1 MKILDLEQRSQEWLD
16 FHEGRISGSSAKDYS
31 SVRYIPKAE
40 LVEFAQSKG
49 HDFPKNLTM
58 DNIRAMLTEDELNE
72 LYANVQIN
80 DSIYKLIAQRI
91 AKPINP
97 NDYADRIPEGATYSA
112 MLRGQI
118 LEDEARELIS
128 EKLGKQIIPGRVW
141 QSDVNEYM
149 ICSPD
154 GEIAKSIDEYTDII
168 EAVEIKCLDS
178 WKVVKAYYEKRPPL
192 DYEAQIIQYF
202 LVNENLQKLY
212 FCIYSDVFTNP
223 DLELQIFE
231 LKREDY
237 QEKIELT
244 GRVQNATL
252 KLVEREVQ
260 KLMF

>member
-31 SVRYIPKAE
+31 SVRYIPKTE
-40 LVEFAQSKG
+40 LVEFAESKG
-49 HDFPKNLTM
+49 YEFPKNLTM
-58 DNIRAMLTEDELNE
+58 DNIRAMMTEDELNE

-97 NDYADRIPEGATYSA
+97 NDYADRLEGATYSA

-118 LEDEARELIS
+118 LEEEARDLIS
-128 EKLGKQIIPGRVW
+128 EKLGKRIIPGRVW

-154 GEIAKSIDEYTDII
+154 GEFEDET

-178 WKVVKAYYEKRPPL
+178 WKVVKAYYEKHPPSE
-192 DYEAQIIQYF
+192 YKPQILQYF
-202 LVNENLQKLY
+202 VVNDKLKKLY
-212 FCIYSDVFTNP
+212 FCIYSDVFSNP
-223 DLELQIFE
+223 DLGLQIFE
-231 LKREDY
+231 LNREDY
-237 QEKIELT
+237 HDEIEIVK
-244 GRVQNATL
+244 RVENATL
-252 KLVEREVQ
+252 ELVEKEVQ

>member
-97 NDYADRIPEGATYSA
+97 NDYADRLNGATYSA

-118 LEDEARELIS
+118 LEDEARDLIS
-128 EKLGKQIIPGRVW
+128 EKLGKKIIPGRVW

-154 GEIAKSIDEYTDII
+154 GEFEDET

-178 WKVVKAYYEKRPPL
+178 WKVVKAYYEKHPPSE
-192 DYEAQIIQYF
+192 YKPQILQYF
-202 LVNENLQKLY
+202 VVNDKLKKLY
-212 FCIYSDVFTNP
+212 FCIYSDVFSNP
-223 DLELQIFE
+223 ELGLQIFE
-231 LKREDY
+231 LNREDY
-237 QEKIELT
+237 KEEIEIVK
-244 GRVQNATL
+244 RVENATL
-252 KLVEREVQ
+252 ELVEKEVQ

>member
-31 SVRYIPKAE
+31 SVRYIPKTE
-40 LVEFAQSKG
+40 LVEFAESKG
-49 HDFPKNLTM
+49 YEFPKNLTM
-58 DNIRAMLTEDELNE
+58 DNIKAMLTEDELNE

-118 LEDEARELIS
+118 LEEEARELIS

-154 GEIAKSIDEYTDII
+154 GEIVDDTGKVS

-178 WKVVKAYYEKRPPL
+178 WKVVKAYYEKHPPL

-223 DLELQIFE
+223 DLGLQIFE

-237 QEKIELT
+237 REKIELT

-252 KLVEREVQ
+252 GLVEREVQ

>member
-40 LVEFAQSKG
+40 LVEFAESKG
-49 HDFPKNLTM
+49 YDFPKNLTM
-58 DNIRAMLTEDELNE
+58 DNIKAMLTEDELNE

-97 NDYADRIPEGATYSA
+97 NDYADRLDGATYSA

-128 EKLGKQIIPGRVW
+128 EKLGKKIIPGRVW
-141 QSDVNEYM
+141 QSEENEYM

-154 GEIAKSIDEYTDII
+154 GEIVDDTGKVS

-178 WKVVKAYYEKRPPL
+178 WKVVKAYYEKHPPL

-223 DLELQIFE
+223 DLGLQIFE

-237 QEKIELT
+237 REKIELT

-252 KLVEREVQ
+252 GLVEREVQ

>member
-31 SVRYIPKAE
+31 SVRYIPKVE
-40 LVEFAQSKG
+40 LVEFAESKG
-49 HDFPKNLTM
+49 YEFPKNLTM

-91 AKPINP
+91 AKPINS

-128 EKLGKQIIPGRVW
+128 EKLGKKIIPGRVW
-141 QSDVNEYM
+141 QSEVNEYM

-154 GEIAKSIDEYTDII
+154 GEIVDETSDVL

-192 DYEAQIIQYF
+192 EYEAQIIQYF

-223 DLELQIFE
+223 ELGLQIFE

-252 KLVEREVQ
+252 GLVEREVQ

>member
-40 LVEFAQSKG
+40 LVEFAESKG
-49 HDFPKNLTM
+49 YDFPKNLTM

-118 LEDEARELIS
+118 LEEEARELIS
-128 EKLGKQIIPGRVW
+128 EKLGKKIIPGRVW
-141 QSDVNEYM
+141 QSEENEYM

-154 GEIAKSIDEYTDII
+154 GEIVDDSGKVS

-178 WKVVKAYYEKRPPL
+178 WKVVKAYYEKHPPL

-223 DLELQIFE
+223 DLGLQIFE

-237 QEKIELT
+237 REKIELT

-252 KLVEREVQ
+252 GLVEREVQ

>member
-1 MKILDLEQRSQEWLD
+1 MKILDIEQRSQEWLD

-40 LVEFAQSKG
+40 LVEFAESKG
-49 HDFPKNLTM
+49 YEFPKNLTM

-118 LEDEARELIS
+118 LEEEARELIS
-128 EKLGKQIIPGRVW
+128 EKLGKRIIPGRVW
-141 QSDVNEYM
+141 QSEENEYM

-154 GEIAKSIDEYTDII
+154 GEIVDDTGKVS

-178 WKVVKAYYEKRPPL
+178 WKVVKAYYEKHPPL

-223 DLELQIFE
+223 ELGLQIFE

-237 QEKIELT
+237 REKIELT

-252 KLVEREVQ
+252 GLVEREVQ

>member
-1 MKILDLEQRSQEWLD
+1 MKILDIEQRSQEWLD

-40 LVEFAQSKG
+40 LVEFAESKG
-49 HDFPKNLTM
+49 YDFPKNLTI
-58 DNIRAMLTEDELNE
+58 DNIKAMLTEDELNE

-118 LEDEARELIS
+118 LEEEARELIS

-154 GEIAKSIDEYTDII
+154 GEIVDDTGKVS

-178 WKVVKAYYEKRPPL
+178 WKVVKAYYEKHPPL

-212 FCIYSDVFTNP
+212 FCIYSDVLTNP
-223 DLELQIFE
+223 DLGLQIFE

-237 QEKIELT
+237 REKIELT

-252 KLVEREVQ
+252 GLVEREVQ

>member
-49 HDFPKNLTM
+49 YEFPKNLTM

-97 NDYADRIPEGATYSA
+97 NDYADRIPDGATYSA

-118 LEDEARELIS
+118 LEEEARELIS

-141 QSDVNEYM
+141 QSEENEYM

-154 GEIAKSIDEYTDII
+154 GEIVDDTGKVS

-178 WKVVKAYYEKRPPL
+178 WKVVKAYYEKHPPL

-223 DLELQIFE
+223 DLGLQIFE

-237 QEKIELT
+237 REKIELT

-252 KLVEREVQ
+252 GLVEKEVQ

>member
-31 SVRYIPKAE
+31 SVRYIPKVE
-40 LVEFAQSKG
+40 LVEFAESKG
-49 HDFPKNLTM
+49 YEFPKNLTM

-91 AKPINP
+91 AKPINS

-141 QSDVNEYM
+141 QSEENEYM

-154 GEIAKSIDEYTDII
+154 GEIVDDTGKVS

-178 WKVVKAYYEKRPPL
+178 WKVVKAYYEKHPPL

-223 DLELQIFE
+223 DLGLQIFE

-237 QEKIELT
+237 REKIELT

-252 KLVEREVQ
+252 GLVEREVQ

>member
-40 LVEFAQSKG
+40 LVEFAESKG
-49 HDFPKNLTM
+49 YEFPKNLTM

-97 NDYADRIPEGATYSA
+97 NDYALPEGATYSA

-128 EKLGKQIIPGRVW
+128 EKLGKNIIPGRVW
-141 QSDVNEYM
+141 QSEENEYM

-154 GEIAKSIDEYTDII
+154 GEFEDET

-178 WKVVKAYYEKRPPL
+178 WKVVKAYYEKHPPSE
-192 DYEAQIIQYF
+192 YKPQILQYF
-202 LVNENLQKLY
+202 VVNDKLKKLY
-212 FCIYSDVFTNP
+212 FCIYSDVFSNP
-223 DLELQIFE
+223 DLGLQIFE
-231 LKREDY
+231 LNREDY
-237 QEKIELT
+237 KEEIEIVK
-244 GRVQNATL
+244 RVENATL
-252 KLVEREVQ
+252 ELVEKEVQ

>member
-31 SVRYIPKAE
+31 SVRYISKAE
-40 LVEFAQSKG
+40 LVEFAESKG
-49 HDFPKNLTM
+49 YEFPKNLTM
-58 DNIRAMLTEDELNE
+58 DNIKAMLTEDELNE
-72 LYANVQIN
+72 LYASVQIN

-97 NDYADRIPEGATYSA
+97 NDYTLPEGATYSA

-128 EKLGKQIIPGRVW
+128 EKLGKNIIPGRVW
-141 QSDVNEYM
+141 QSEENEYM

-154 GEIAKSIDEYTDII
+154 GEFEDET

-178 WKVVKAYYEKRPPL
+178 WKVVKAYYEKHPPSE
-192 DYEAQIIQYF
+192 YKPQILQYF
-202 LVNENLQKLY
+202 VVNEKLKKLY
-212 FCIYSDVFTNP
+212 FCIYSDVFSNP
-223 DLELQIFE
+223 ELGLQIFE
-231 LKREDY
+231 LNREDY
-237 QEKIELT
+237 KEEIEIVK
-244 GRVQNATL
+244 RVENATL
-252 KLVEREVQ
+252 ELVEKEVQ

>member
-1 MKILDLEQRSQEWLD
+1 MKILDLEQRTQEWLD
-16 FHEGRISGSSAKDYS
+16 FHEGRISGSSAKEYS

-40 LVEFAQSKG
+40 LVEFAKSKG
-49 HDFPKNLTM
+49 YEFPKNLTM
-58 DNIRAMLTEDELNE
+58 DNIRAMMTEDELNE
-72 LYANVQIN
+72 LYANVQLN

-128 EKLGKQIIPGRVW
+128 EKLGKKIIPGRVW

-154 GEIAKSIDEYTDII
+154 GEIVDETGDVF

-178 WKVVKAYYEKRPPL
+178 WKVVRAFYEKCPPL

-223 DLELQIFE
+223 ELGLQIFE

-237 QEKIELT
+237 QEKIEMT

-252 KLVEREVQ
+252 ELVEKEVQ

>member
-40 LVEFAQSKG
+40 LVEFAESKG
-49 HDFPKNLTM
+49 YEFSKNLTM

-97 NDYADRIPEGATYSA
+97 NDYTLPEGVTYSA

-128 EKLGKQIIPGRVW
+128 EKLGKKIIPGRVW
-141 QSDVNEYM
+141 QSEENEYM

-154 GEIAKSIDEYTDII
+154 GEIVDDTGKVS

-178 WKVVKAYYEKRPPL
+178 WKVVKAYYEKHPPL

-223 DLELQIFE
+223 DLGLQIFE

-237 QEKIELT
+237 REKIELT

-252 KLVEREVQ
+252 GLVEREVQ

>member
-40 LVEFAQSKG
+40 LVEFAESKG
-49 HDFPKNLTM
+49 YEFPKNLTM
-58 DNIRAMLTEDELNE
+58 DNIKAMLTEDELNE

-97 NDYADRIPEGATYSA
+97 NDYADRLNGATYSA

-118 LEDEARELIS
+118 LEDEARDLIS

-154 GEIAKSIDEYTDII
+154 GEIVDDTGKVS

-178 WKVVKAYYEKRPPL
+178 WKVVKAYYEKHPPL

-223 DLELQIFE
+223 DLGLQIFE

-237 QEKIELT
+237 REKIELT

-252 KLVEREVQ
+252 GLVEREVQ

>member
-31 SVRYIPKAE
+31 SVRYIPKVE
-40 LVEFAQSKG
+40 LVEFAESKG
-49 HDFPKNLTM
+49 YEFPKNLTM

-91 AKPINP
+91 AKPINS
-97 NDYADRIPEGATYSA
+97 NDYAERIPEGATYSA

-128 EKLGKQIIPGRVW
+128 EKLGKKIIPGRVW
-141 QSDVNEYM
+141 QSEVNEYM

-154 GEIAKSIDEYTDII
+154 GEIVDETGDVL

-192 DYEAQIIQYF
+192 EYEAQIIQYF

-223 DLELQIFE
+223 ELGLQIFE

-252 KLVEREVQ
+252 GLVEREVQ

>member
-31 SVRYIPKAE
+31 SVRYIPKTE
-40 LVEFAQSKG
+40 LVEFAESKG
-49 HDFPKNLTM
+49 YEFPKNLTM

-118 LEDEARELIS
+118 LEEEARELIS
-128 EKLGKQIIPGRVW
+128 EKLGKKIIPGRVW
-141 QSDVNEYM
+141 QSEENEYM

-154 GEIAKSIDEYTDII
+154 GEIVDDTGKVS

-178 WKVVKAYYEKRPPL
+178 WKVVKAYYEKHPPL

-223 DLELQIFE
+223 DLGLQIFE

-237 QEKIELT
+237 REKIELT

-252 KLVEREVQ
+252 GLVEREVQ

>member
-1 MKILDLEQRSQEWLD
+1 MKILDIEQRSQEWLD

-31 SVRYIPKAE
+31 SVRYIPKTE
-40 LVEFAQSKG
+40 LVEFAESKG
-49 HDFPKNLTM
+49 YEFPKNLTM
-58 DNIRAMLTEDELNE
+58 DNIKAILTEDELNE

-118 LEDEARELIS
+118 LEEEARELIS

-141 QSDVNEYM
+141 QSEENEYM

-154 GEIAKSIDEYTDII
+154 GEIVDDTGKVS

-178 WKVVKAYYEKRPPL
+178 WKVVKAYYEKHPPL

-223 DLELQIFE
+223 DLGLQIFE

-237 QEKIELT
+237 REKIELT

-252 KLVEREVQ
+252 GLVEREVQ

>member
-40 LVEFAQSKG
+40 LVEFTESKG
-49 HDFPKNLTM
+49 YDFPKNLTM
-58 DNIRAMLTEDELNE
+58 DNIKAMLTEDELNE

-118 LEDEARELIS
+118 LEEEARELIS
-128 EKLGKQIIPGRVW
+128 EKLGKKIIPGRVW
-141 QSDVNEYM
+141 QSEENEYM

-154 GEIAKSIDEYTDII
+154 GEFEDET

-178 WKVVKAYYEKRPPL
+178 WKVVKAYYEKHPPSE
-192 DYEAQIIQYF
+192 YKPQILQYF
-202 LVNENLQKLY
+202 VVNDKLKKLY
-212 FCIYSDVFTNP
+212 FCIYSDVFSNP
-223 DLELQIFE
+223 ELGLQIFE
-231 LKREDY
+231 LNREDY
-237 QEKIELT
+237 KEEIEIVK
-244 GRVQNATL
+244 RVENATL
-252 KLVEREVQ
+252 ELVEKEVQ

>member
-40 LVEFAQSKG
+40 LVEFAESKG
-49 HDFPKNLTM
+49 YDFPKNLTM
-58 DNIRAMLTEDELNE
+58 DNIKAMLTEDELNE

-141 QSDVNEYM
+141 QSEENEYM

-154 GEIAKSIDEYTDII
+154 GEIVDDTGKVS

-178 WKVVKAYYEKRPPL
+178 WKVVKAYYEKHPPL

-237 QEKIELT
+237 REKIELT

-252 KLVEREVQ
+252 GLVEREVQ

>member
-40 LVEFAQSKG
+40 LVEFAESKG
-49 HDFPKNLTM
+49 YEFPKNLTM
-58 DNIRAMLTEDELNE
+58 DNIKAMLTEDELNE

-141 QSDVNEYM
+141 QSEVNEYM

-154 GEIAKSIDEYTDII
+154 GEIVDDTGKVS

-178 WKVVKAYYEKRPPL
+178 WKVVKAYYEKHPPL

-223 DLELQIFE
+223 DLGLQIFE

-237 QEKIELT
+237 REKIELT

-252 KLVEREVQ
+252 GLVEREVQ

>member
-1 MKILDLEQRSQEWLD
+1 MKILDIEQRSQEWLD

-40 LVEFAQSKG
+40 LAEFAESKG
-49 HDFPKNLTM
+49 YDFPKNLTM

-118 LEDEARELIS
+118 LEEEARDLIS
-128 EKLGKQIIPGRVW
+128 EKLGKKIIPGRVW
-141 QSDVNEYM
+141 QSEENEYM

-154 GEIAKSIDEYTDII
+154 GEIVDDTGKVS

-178 WKVVKAYYEKRPPL
+178 WKVVKAYYEKHPPL

-223 DLELQIFE
+223 DLGLQIFE

-237 QEKIELT
+237 REKIELT

-252 KLVEREVQ
+252 GLVEREVQ

>member
-40 LVEFAQSKG
+40 LVEFAESKG
-49 HDFPKNLTM
+49 YEFPKNLTM
-58 DNIRAMLTEDELNE
+58 DNIKAMLTEDELNE

-118 LEDEARELIS
+118 LEEEARELIS

-141 QSDVNEYM
+141 QSEENEYM

-154 GEIAKSIDEYTDII
+154 GEIVDDTGKVS
-168 EAVEIKCLDS
+168 EAIEIKCLDS
-178 WKVVKAYYEKRPPL
+178 WKVVKAYYEKHPPL

-223 DLELQIFE
+223 DLGLQIFE

-237 QEKIELT
+237 REKIELT

-252 KLVEREVQ
+252 GLVEREVQ

>member
-40 LVEFAQSKG
+40 LVEFAESKG
-49 HDFPKNLTM
+49 YEFPKNLTM
-58 DNIRAMLTEDELNE
+58 DNIKAMLTEDELNE

-97 NDYADRIPEGATYSA
+97 NDYADRLDGATYSA

-118 LEDEARELIS
+118 LEEEARELIS

-141 QSDVNEYM
+141 QSEENEYM

-154 GEIAKSIDEYTDII
+154 GEFEDET

-178 WKVVKAYYEKRPPL
+178 WKVVKAYYEKHPPL

-223 DLELQIFE
+223 ELGLQIFE

-237 QEKIELT
+237 REKIELT

-252 KLVEREVQ
+252 GLVEREVQ

>member
-31 SVRYIPKAE
+31 SVRYIPKVE
-40 LVEFAQSKG
+40 LVEFAESKG
-49 HDFPKNLTM
+49 YEFPKNLTM

-118 LEDEARELIS
+118 LEEEARELIS

-141 QSDVNEYM
+141 QSEENEYM

-154 GEIAKSIDEYTDII
+154 GEIVDDTGKVS

-178 WKVVKAYYEKRPPL
+178 WKVVKAYYEKHPPL

-223 DLELQIFE
+223 DLGLQIFE

-237 QEKIELT
+237 REKIELT

-252 KLVEREVQ
+252 GLVEREVQ

>member
-40 LVEFAQSKG
+40 LVEFAESKG
-49 HDFPKNLTM
+49 YEFPKNLTM
-58 DNIRAMLTEDELNE
+58 DNIKAMLTEDELNE

-97 NDYADRIPEGATYSA
+97 NDYADRIPEGANYSA

-118 LEDEARELIS
+118 LEEEARDLIS

-154 GEIAKSIDEYTDII
+154 GEIAESIDEYTDII

-178 WKVVKAYYEKRPPL
+178 WKVVKAYYEKHPPSE
-192 DYEAQIIQYF
+192 YKPQILQYF
-202 LVNENLQKLY
+202 VVNDKLKKLY
-212 FCIYSDVFTNP
+212 FCIYSDVFSNP
-223 DLELQIFE
+223 ELGLQIFE
-231 LKREDY
+231 LNREDY
-237 QEKIELT
+237 KEEIEIVK
-244 GRVQNATL
+244 RVENATL
-252 KLVEREVQ
+252 DLVEKEVQ

>member
-40 LVEFAQSKG
+40 LVEFAESKG
-49 HDFPKNLTM
+49 YDFPKNLTM
-58 DNIRAMLTEDELNE
+58 DNIKAMLTEDELNE

-118 LEDEARELIS
+118 LEEEARELIS

-141 QSDVNEYM
+141 QSEENEYM

-154 GEIAKSIDEYTDII
+154 GEIVDDTGKVS

-178 WKVVKAYYEKRPPL
+178 WKVVKAYYEKHPPL

-223 DLELQIFE
+223 DLGLQIFE

-237 QEKIELT
+237 GEKIELT

-252 KLVEREVQ
+252 GLVEREVQ

>member
-40 LVEFAQSKG
+40 LVEFAESKG
-49 HDFPKNLTM
+49 YDFPKNLTM
-58 DNIRAMLTEDELNE
+58 DNIKAMLAEDELNE

-118 LEDEARELIS
+118 LEEEARELIS

-141 QSDVNEYM
+141 QSEENEYM

-154 GEIAKSIDEYTDII
+154 GEIVDDTGKVS

-178 WKVVKAYYEKRPPL
+178 WKVVKAYYEKHPPL

-223 DLELQIFE
+223 DLGLQIFE

-237 QEKIELT
+237 REKIELT

-252 KLVEREVQ
+252 GLVEKEVQ

>member
-1 MKILDLEQRSQEWLD
+1 MKILDIEQRSQEWLD

-40 LVEFAQSKG
+40 LVEFAESKG
-49 HDFPKNLTM
+49 YDFPKNLTM

-118 LEDEARELIS
+118 LEEEARDLIS

-154 GEIAKSIDEYTDII
+154 GEIVDDTGKVS

-178 WKVVKAYYEKRPPL
+178 WKVVKAYYEKHPPL

-223 DLELQIFE
+223 DLGLQIFE

-237 QEKIELT
+237 REKIELT

-252 KLVEREVQ
+252 GLVEREVQ

>member
-16 FHEGRISGSSAKDYS
+16 FHEGRISGSSAKDYL
-31 SVRYIPKAE
+31 SVRYIPKTE
-40 LVEFAQSKG
+40 LVEFAESKG
-49 HDFPKNLTM
+49 YEFPKNLTM
-58 DNIRAMLTEDELNE
+58 DNIKAMLTEDELNE

-97 NDYADRIPEGATYSA
+97 NDYVDRIPEGVTYSA

-118 LEDEARELIS
+118 LEEEARELIS

-141 QSDVNEYM
+141 QSEENEYM

-154 GEIAKSIDEYTDII
+154 GEIVDDTGKVS

-192 DYEAQIIQYF
+192 EYEAQIIQYF

-223 DLELQIFE
+223 DLGLQIFE

-237 QEKIELT
+237 REKIELT

-252 KLVEREVQ
+252 ELVEKEVQ

>member
-40 LVEFAQSKG
+40 LVEFAESKG
-49 HDFPKNLTM
+49 YEFPKNLTM
-58 DNIRAMLTEDELNE
+58 DNIKSMLTEDELNE

-97 NDYADRIPEGATYSA
+97 NDYADRIPDGATYSA

-118 LEDEARELIS
+118 LEEEARELIS

-141 QSDVNEYM
+141 QSEENEYM

-154 GEIAKSIDEYTDII
+154 GEIVDDTGKVS

-178 WKVVKAYYEKRPPL
+178 WKVVKAYYEKHPPL

-223 DLELQIFE
+223 DLGLQIFE

-237 QEKIELT
+237 REKIELT

-252 KLVEREVQ
+252 GLVEREVQ

>member
-31 SVRYIPKAE
+31 SVRYISKTE
-40 LVEFAQSKG
+40 LVEFAESKG
-49 HDFPKNLTM
+49 YEFPKNLTM
-58 DNIRAMLTEDELNE
+58 DNIRAMLSEDELNE

-118 LEDEARELIS
+118 LEEEARELIS
-128 EKLGKQIIPGRVW
+128 EKLGKKIIPGRVW
-141 QSDVNEYM
+141 QSEENEYM

-154 GEIAKSIDEYTDII
+154 GEFEDET

-178 WKVVKAYYEKRPPL
+178 WKVVKAYYEKHPPSE
-192 DYEAQIIQYF
+192 YKPQILQYF
-202 LVNENLQKLY
+202 VVNEKLKKLY
-212 FCIYSDVFTNP
+212 FCIYSDVFSNP
-223 DLELQIFE
+223 DLGLQIFE
-231 LKREDY
+231 LDREDY
-237 QEKIELT
+237 KEEIKIVK
-244 GRVQNATL
+244 RVENATL
-252 KLVEREVQ
+252 ELVEKEVQ

>member
-1 MKILDLEQRSQEWLD
+1 MKILDLEQRTQEWLD
-16 FHEGRISGSSAKDYS
+16 FHEGRISGSSAKEYS

-40 LVEFAQSKG
+40 LVEFAKSKG
-49 HDFPKNLTM
+49 YEFPKNLTM
-58 DNIRAMLTEDELNE
+58 DNIRAMMTEDELNE
-72 LYANVQIN
+72 LYANVQLN

-118 LEDEARELIS
+118 LEEEARELIS
-128 EKLGKQIIPGRVW
+128 EKLGKRIIPGRVW
-141 QSDVNEYM
+141 QSEENEYM

-154 GEIAKSIDEYTDII
+154 GEIVDDTGKVS

-178 WKVVKAYYEKRPPL
+178 WKVVKAYYEKHPPL

-223 DLELQIFE
+223 DLGLQIFE

-237 QEKIELT
+237 REKIELT

-252 KLVEREVQ
+252 GLVEREVQ

>member
-31 SVRYIPKAE
+31 SVRYISKAE

-49 HDFPKNLTM
+49 YDFPKNLTM

-118 LEDEARELIS
+118 LEEEARELIS

-141 QSDVNEYM
+141 QSDVNEYI

-154 GEIAKSIDEYTDII
+154 GEIVDDTGKVS

-178 WKVVKAYYEKRPPL
+178 WKVVKAYYEKHPPL

-223 DLELQIFE
+223 DLGLQIFE

-237 QEKIELT
+237 REKIELT

-252 KLVEREVQ
+252 GLVEKEVQ

>member
-40 LVEFAQSKG
+40 LVEFAESKG
-49 HDFPKNLTM
+49 YDFPKNLTM

-97 NDYADRIPEGATYSA
+97 NDYADRLNGATYSA

-118 LEDEARELIS
+118 LEEEARDLIS

-154 GEIAKSIDEYTDII
+154 GEIVDDTGKVS

-178 WKVVKAYYEKRPPL
+178 WKVVKAYYEKHPPL

-223 DLELQIFE
+223 DLGLQIFE

-237 QEKIELT
+237 REKIELT

-252 KLVEREVQ
+252 GLVEREVQ

>member
-40 LVEFAQSKG
+40 LVEFAQRKG
-49 HDFPKNLTM
+49 YEFPKNLTM

-72 LYANVQIN
+72 LYVNVQIN

-118 LEDEARELIS
+118 LEEEARELIS

-154 GEIAKSIDEYTDII
+154 GEIVDDTGKVS

-178 WKVVKAYYEKRPPL
+178 WIVVKAYYEKRPPL
-192 DYEAQIIQYF
+192 EYEAQIIQYF

-223 DLELQIFE
+223 DLGLQIFE

-237 QEKIELT
+237 REKIELT

-252 KLVEREVQ
+252 GLVEKEVQ

>member
-40 LVEFAQSKG
+40 LVEFAESKG
-49 HDFPKNLTM
+49 YEFPKNLTM
-58 DNIRAMLTEDELNE
+58 DNIKSMLTEDELNE

-97 NDYADRIPEGATYSA
+97 NDYTLPEGATYSA

-118 LEDEARELIS
+118 LEEEARELIS

-141 QSDVNEYM
+141 QSEENEYM

-154 GEIAKSIDEYTDII
+154 GEIVDDTGKVS

-178 WKVVKAYYEKRPPL
+178 WKVVKAYYEKHPPL

-223 DLELQIFE
+223 DLGLQIFE

-237 QEKIELT
+237 KEEIEIVK
-244 GRVQNATL
+244 RVENATL
-252 KLVEREVQ
+252 ELVEKEVQ

>member
-40 LVEFAQSKG
+40 LVEFAESKG
-49 HDFPKNLTM
+49 YEFPKNLTM

-128 EKLGKQIIPGRVW
+128 EKLGKKIIPGRVW
-141 QSDVNEYM
+141 QSEENEYM

-154 GEIAKSIDEYTDII
+154 GEIVDDTGKVS

-178 WKVVKAYYEKRPPL
+178 WKVVKAYYEKHPPL

-223 DLELQIFE
+223 DLGLQIFE

-237 QEKIELT
+237 REKIELT

-252 KLVEREVQ
+252 GLVEREVQ

>member
-40 LVEFAQSKG
+40 LVEFAESKG
-49 HDFPKNLTM
+49 YEFPKNLTM
-58 DNIRAMLTEDELNE
+58 DNIKAMLTEDELNE

-97 NDYADRIPEGATYSA
+97 NDYTLPEGATYSA

-118 LEDEARELIS
+118 LEEEARELIS

-154 GEIAKSIDEYTDII
+154 GEIVDDTGKVS

-178 WKVVKAYYEKRPPL
+178 WKVVKAYYEKHPPL

-223 DLELQIFE
+223 DLGLQIFE

-237 QEKIELT
+237 REKIELT

-252 KLVEREVQ
+252 GLVEREVQ